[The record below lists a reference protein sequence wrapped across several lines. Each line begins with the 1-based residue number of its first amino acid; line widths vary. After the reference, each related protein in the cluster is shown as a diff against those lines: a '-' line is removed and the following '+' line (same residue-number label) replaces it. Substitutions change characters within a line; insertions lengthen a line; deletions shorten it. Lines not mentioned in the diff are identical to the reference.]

1 MGGQQKCP
9 LVAMKTAQSWP
20 IDLPTMGLVALAMP
34 RRRRLVHRGDSFPS
48 EGLGE
53 ADGVARCLAD
63 VGVVEQPVDGRG
75 REGLGHELN

>member
-20 IDLPTMGLVALAMP
+20 TDLPTRGLVALVMP
-34 RRRRLVHRGDSFPS
+34 RRRRLVHRGDPFPG

-53 ADGVARCLAD
+53 PDRVARGLAD
-63 VGVVEQPVDGRG
+63 VCVV
-75 REGLGHELN
+75 